1 MNKNQCLKKIKET
14 NKVRYQCNYHS
25 PLGNIIL
32 GSDGTHLL
40 SLQLENSRY
49 YVTKKATVKE
59 ELPVFQKTKE
69 WLDAYFEQKNPSYE
83 SLNLLPQGTDFQKQ
97 VWQYLL
103 TIPYGTTASYRD
115 VAKEIAKKQHKNS
128 MSSQAVGNAIGH
140 NPIMIII
147 PCHRVVGATGN
158 LTGYAG
164 GLEAK
169 SKLLTLEGVDMSKLY
184 LPKEKNKQQEK
195 TPISR
200 CSWCNLENER
210 YIKYHDEEW
219 GSSNFE
225 EHYLFEM
232 LILESF
238 QAGLSWECVLNKR
251 ENFRR
256 AFDNFDLEKISR
268 YQEDKIES
276 LMDNSGIIRN
286 RRKIIAAIINA
297 QIFKEIAQEFGSFR
311 QYLFT
316 FTEGKT
322 VYENDK
328 THSELSDKMSKDL
341 RQRGMKFVGTTIIYS
356 YLQAIG
362 VINSHEENCFLFS
375 KTDTSSKNSKK
386 TRFLKGNN

>member
-1 MNKNQCLKKIKET
+1 MKKIE
-14 NKVRYQCNYHS
+14 RYQCNYLS
-25 PLGNIIL
+25 PLGKIIL
-32 GSDGTHLL
+32 ESDGTHLL

-49 YVTKKATVKE
+49 YVPRKATVKE
-59 ELPVFQKTKE
+59 ELPVFQATKK
-69 WLDAYFEQKNPSYE
+69 WLDNYFEQKNPSYE

-103 TIPYGTTASYRD
+103 TIPYGKTVSYRD

-147 PCHRVVGATGN
+147 PCHRVVGVTGN

-164 GLEAK
+164 GLEVK
-169 SKLLTLEGVDMSKLY
+169 SKLLSLEGVDMSKLY
-184 LPKEKNKQQEK
+184 LPKEKNKKQEK
-195 TPISR
+195 PPISR

-219 GSSNFE
+219 GIPNFE
-225 EHYLFEM
+225 ENYLFEM

-251 ENFRR
+251 ENFRQ
-256 AFDNFDLEKISR
+256 AFDHFDLEKISQ

-276 LMDNSGIIRN
+276 LMKNSGIIRN
-286 RRKIIAAIINA
+286 RRKITATIINA
-297 QIFKEIAQEFGSFR
+297 QIFKKITQEFGSFR

-316 FTEGKT
+316 FTKGKT
-322 VYENDK
+322 IYETHK
-328 THSELSDKMSKDL
+328 THSELSDQISKDL
-341 RQRGMKFVGTTIIYS
+341 SQRGMKFVGTTIIYS

-362 VINSHEENCFLFS
+362 VINSHEENCFLFP
-375 KTDTSSKNSKK
+375 KIVNSSKKSKK
-386 TRFLKGNN
+386 NKAS